1 MYLDLA
7 KAFDTVP
14 HRRLV
19 EKIKAHGIEG
29 KLLHWIEA
37 WLTDRKQKVVTQG
50 AESEWK
56 EVTSSVVQGSVLGPL
71 CFLIYMND
79 MESNISTS
87 ATVSKFADD
96 TKLANPVA
104 TDDDIKTMQDDIDQL
119 QDWAERWQMRYN
131 ADKCAVMHFGHLN
144 QHHTYHMGDTELK
157 ETKEEKDLGVLISNT
172 LKVSSQCAT
181 AAKKGNRALG
191 LIKRNF
197 AYRSREIILKLYK
210 SLVRPHL
217 DYAMQAW
224 SPHMEKDKKVIEK
237 VQARA
242 TKLIPSIQHLTYEE
256 RLRRLNLTT
265 MEKRRE
271 RGDIIQTYR
280 IMNQIDRINPDTLF
294 QKADYQGTRGHS
306 QKLAK
311 TRPRLDT
318 RKYFYSQRVVENLN
332 KLPESAIQSP
342 TLLCFK
348 QELSK
353 LGF

>member
-1 MYLDLA
+1 
-7 KAFDTVP
+7 
-14 HRRLV
+14 
-19 EKIKAHGIEG
+19 
-29 KLLHWIEA
+29 
-37 WLTDRKQKVVTQG
+37 
-50 AESEWK
+50 
-56 EVTSSVVQGSVLGPL
+56 
-71 CFLIYMND
+71 

-104 TDDDIKTMQDDIDQL
+104 TDDDIKNMQDDINHL
-119 QDWAERWQMRYN
+119 QVWAETWQMRYN
-131 ADKCAVMHFGHLN
+131 ADKCAVMHFGHQK
-144 QHHTYHMGDTELK
+144 QHHTYHMGETELK
-157 ETKEEKDLGVLISNT
+157 ETNEEKDLGVLISNT

-181 AAKKGNRALG
+181 EAKKGIRALG

-197 AYRSREIILKLYK
+197 AFRSRDIILKLFK

-311 TRPRLDT
+311 SRSRLDT
-318 RKYFYSQRVVENLN
+318 RKYFYSQRVVENWN